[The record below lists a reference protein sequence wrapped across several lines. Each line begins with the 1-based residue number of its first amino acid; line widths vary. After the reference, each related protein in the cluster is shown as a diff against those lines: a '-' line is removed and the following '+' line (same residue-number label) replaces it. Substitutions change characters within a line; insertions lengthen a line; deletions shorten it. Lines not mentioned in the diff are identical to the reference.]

1 MFEILLKRPY
11 ALARHRHSPLAE
23 ERRRYL
29 LHCAELGMAHN
40 TLHQIA
46 NYLLIITKALRLG
59 DRPDDLISPAEIE
72 AAAIRRAKRR
82 SKPSQSKRKRRRG
95 CVFIT
100 CATHWL
106 KFLGRWQ
113 QPMVAPRHY
122 ADRVAAFAE
131 YMRWERDLAPGTVT
145 ARCRVAQEF
154 LDRLHDTQHRLE
166 QVTPLQIDDALIR
179 KLQEGRMSRVSIQTY
194 VSGLR
199 AFLRYAETKS
209 WCRGG
214 LANSIRGPR
223 VFSQAT
229 LPLGPSWEEVRRLL
243 ATAEGDEPKDIR
255 DRAILLILS
264 MYGCRSGEV
273 AHLRLEDI
281 DWQREQISFTRPK
294 SFRTQTYPLCKPVGE
309 AIIRYLKVRPPSAYR
324 EVFLRLLAPIAPL
337 CGDSLWNIVG
347 RRLRALGVILR
358 HYGPH
363 SLRHACATHLLEQGF
378 SLKEIGDH
386 LGHRRAETTRI
397 YTKVDLIGLRQ
408 VADFDLKGVL

>member
-1 MFEILLKRPY
+1 MFETLLKRPY

-29 LHCAELGMAHN
+29 VHCAELGMAHN
-40 TLHQIA
+40 TLHLIA
-46 NYLLIITKALRLG
+46 IYLLIITKALRLG
-59 DRPDDLISPAEIE
+59 DRPDDLISAAEIE
-72 AAAIRRAKRR
+72 AAAIHRSRRRI
-82 SKPSQSKRKRRRG
+82 KPSQSKRKRRRG
-95 CVFIT
+95 CFFIT

-113 QPMVAPRHY
+113 QPMSAPHPY
-122 ADRVAAFAE
+122 ADCVAAFAD
-131 YMRWERDLAPGTVT
+131 YMRCERDLAPATVT

-154 LDRLHDTQHRLE
+154 LDRLHATQHHLE
-166 QVTPLQIDDALIR
+166 QVTPLLIDEVLMQELQKGQIA
-179 KLQEGRMSRVSIQTY
+179 RVTIQGY
-194 VSGLR
+194 ASNLR
-199 AFLRYAETKS
+199 SFFRYAEMKG

-214 LANSIRGPR
+214 LADSIRGPR

-229 LPLGPSWEEVRRLL
+229 LPSGPSWDDVGRLL
-243 ATAEGDEPKDIR
+243 ATTEGDEPNAIR

-264 MYGCRSGEV
+264 MYGCRAGEV

-281 DWQREQISFTRPK
+281 DWQQERISFTRPK
-294 SFRTQTYPLCKPVGE
+294 SLRTQTYPLCKPVGE
-309 AIIRYLKVRPPSAYR
+309 AIIRYLKIRPPSAYR

-337 CGDSLWNIVG
+337 CSDSLWNIVG
-347 RRLRALGVILR
+347 RRWRALGVTLQ

-363 SLRHACATHLLEQGF
+363 SLRYACATHLLEQGF

-408 VADFDLKGVL
+408 VAEFDLEGLL